1 MGKFFNKLRQVF
13 NIFLIS
19 ALIAAATAV
28 FVYFLTTPEQRGT
41 TFWISVSFLGVAM
54 ILETLMFSGIA
65 MRSNN
70 GQNVPVSFTKVIL
83 GGIYFLFVIVMAV
96 GNALANFS
104 VVKYLLIHVG
114 GLAVFLVPMVM
125 INMAELKLSD
135 SESKAQA
142 RGREELTLFA
152 ARVGYIV
159 DDLRASGV
167 PVQSLS
173 QLMRFSESLRYSD
186 PTPASGK
193 IECSLEEAI
202 TNLQETAKSGDVAE
216 IQKACTL
223 AERALR
229 ERNEAV
235 IRAK

>member
-83 GGIYFLFVIVMAV
+83 GGIYFLFVIVVSV

-142 RGREELTLFA
+142 KGRAELTLLA

-186 PTPASGK
+186 PAPASGK
-193 IECSLEEAI
+193 IERSLEEAI

>member
-19 ALIAAATAV
+19 ALIAAVTAV

-83 GGIYFLFVIVMAV
+83 GGIYFLFVIVVSV

-142 RGREELTLFA
+142 KGRAELTLLA

-173 QLMRFSESLRYSD
+173 QLMRFSESRRYSD
-186 PTPASGK
+186 PAPASGK
-193 IECSLEEAI
+193 IERSLEEAI

>member
-19 ALIAAATAV
+19 ALIAAVTAV

-83 GGIYFLFVIVMAV
+83 GGIYFLFVIVVSV

-142 RGREELTLFA
+142 KGRAELTLLA

-186 PTPASGK
+186 PAPASGK
-193 IECSLEEAI
+193 IERSLEEAI
-202 TNLQETAKSGDVAE
+202 THLQETAKSGDVAE

>member
-83 GGIYFLFVIVMAV
+83 GGIYFLFVIVVSV

-142 RGREELTLFA
+142 KGRAELTLLA

-186 PTPASGK
+186 PAPASGK
-193 IECSLEEAI
+193 IERSLEEAI
-202 TNLQETAKSGDVAE
+202 THLQETAKSGDVAE

>member
-19 ALIAAATAV
+19 ALIAAVTAV

-83 GGIYFLFVIVMAV
+83 GGIYFLFVIVVSV

-142 RGREELTLFA
+142 KGRAELTLLA

-186 PTPASGK
+186 PAPASGK
-193 IECSLEEAI
+193 IERSLEEAI

>member
-19 ALIAAATAV
+19 ALIAAVTAV
-28 FVYFLTTPEQRGT
+28 FLYFLTTPEQRGA
-41 TFWISVSFLGVAM
+41 TFWLSIGFLAAAL
-54 ILETLMFSGIA
+54 IIETLNASGIA
-65 MRSNN
+65 MRSNK
-70 GQNVPVSFTKVIL
+70 GQNIPVSFTKFIL
-83 GGIYFLFVIVMAV
+83 GAVYFLAVIALSIW
-96 GNALANFS
+96 NAFAPFTT
-104 VVKYLLIHVG
+104 VKYLLAHIGV
-114 GLAVFLVPMVM
+114 LVVFLIPMGL
-125 INMAELKLSD
+125 INMAELKLS
-135 SESKAQA
+135 SAESKAQS
-142 RGREELTLFA
+142 RGRAELTLMA

-159 DDLRASGV
+159 DDLRDAGV

-186 PTPASGK
+186 PTPASGA
-193 IECSLEEAI
+193 IERNLEDAI
-202 TNLQETAKSGDVAE
+202 TNLQETAKSGDITE

-235 IRAK
+235 LSAK

>member
-54 ILETLMFSGIA
+54 ILQTLMFSGIA

-142 RGREELTLFA
+142 KGRAELTLLA
-152 ARVGYIV
+152 ARVGYVV

-193 IECSLEEAI
+193 IERNLEEAI

>member
-83 GGIYFLFVIVMAV
+83 GGIYFLFVIVVSV

-142 RGREELTLFA
+142 KGRAELTLLA
-152 ARVGYIV
+152 ARVGCIV

-186 PTPASGK
+186 PAPASGK
-193 IECSLEEAI
+193 IERSLEEAI
-202 TNLQETAKSGDVAE
+202 THLQETAKSGDVAE